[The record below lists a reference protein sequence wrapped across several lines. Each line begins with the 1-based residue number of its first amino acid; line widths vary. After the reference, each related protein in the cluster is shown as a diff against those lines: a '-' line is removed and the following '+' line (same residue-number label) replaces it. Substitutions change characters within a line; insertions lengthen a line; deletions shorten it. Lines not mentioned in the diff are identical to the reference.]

1 MAERKKKQR
10 RAGSRRAAGSNMKI
24 LFTAMSICALAAA
37 YAQTGEFGGAPE
49 SRKGPPHAPR
59 SGAQNAADG
68 AGRQN
73 PLIGNPAETRR
84 GSSPNGNSHPANATQ
99 AELPNLEGAETLLG
113 RNPFGNAPSTK
124 TTKDA
129 KNDVSLQLTSVCCID
144 GKWNF
149 VVTDAASKASYA
161 LPLKG
166 RITEELPYRVDFFDE
181 ETMSVSVSNSVA
193 EYVLT
198 LKTPDEPAAA
208 PAPQAAAQQAAQNA
222 QQQQRSARQNY
233 NNFRPWFPP
242 PRVEVPTAKRINRR

>member
-1 MAERKKKQR
+1 
-10 RAGSRRAAGSNMKI
+10 MKI
-24 LFTAMSICALAAA
+24 LFTAISICALAAA
-37 YAQTGEFGGAPE
+37 HAQTGEFGGAPE
-49 SRKGPPHAPR
+49 PRRTPPRAPQR
-59 SGAQNAADG
+59 GAQNAADN

-73 PLIGNPAETRR
+73 PQGGNPTEARR
-84 GSSPNGNSHPANATQ
+84 GGSPDGNTRPANAPQ

-113 RNPFGNAPSTK
+113 RNPFGDAPATK
-124 TTKDA
+124 TAKDTKNGA
-129 KNDVSLQLTSVCCID
+129 SLQLTSVCCID

-149 VVTDAASKASYA
+149 VVTDAGSKASYA

-208 PAPQAAAQQAAQNA
+208 PAPQAAKNA
-222 QQQQRSARQNY
+222 QQQRQAARQNY

>member
-1 MAERKKKQR
+1 
-10 RAGSRRAAGSNMKI
+10 MKI
-24 LFTAMSICALAAA
+24 LLTAISICALAAA
-37 YAQTGEFGGAPE
+37 HAQTGEFGGAPE
-49 SRKGPPHAPR
+49 PRRATPRAPQR
-59 SGAQNAADG
+59 GAQNAVDN

-73 PLIGNPAETRR
+73 PQGGNPTGARR
-84 GSSPNGNSHPANATQ
+84 GGSPDGNARPANATQ

-113 RNPFGNAPSTK
+113 RNPFGDAPATK
-124 TTKDA
+124 TAKDTKNGA
-129 KNDVSLQLTSVCCID
+129 SLQLTSVCCID

-149 VVTDAASKASYA
+149 VVTDAGSKASYA

-208 PAPQAAAQQAAQNA
+208 PAAQAAPQAAKNA
-222 QQQQRSARQNY
+222 QQQQQAARQNY

>member
-1 MAERKKKQR
+1 
-10 RAGSRRAAGSNMKI
+10 MKI
-24 LFTAMSICALAAA
+24 LFTAISICALAAA
-37 YAQTGEFGGAPE
+37 HAQTGEFGGAPE
-49 SRKGPPHAPR
+49 PRIATPRAPQR
-59 SGAQNAADG
+59 GAQNAADNT
-68 AGRQN
+68 GRQN
-73 PLIGNPAETRR
+73 PQGGNPTGARR
-84 GSSPNGNSHPANATQ
+84 GGSPDGNARPANATQ

-113 RNPFGNAPSTK
+113 RNPFGDAPATK
-124 TTKDA
+124 TAKDA
-129 KNDVSLQLTSVCCID
+129 KNGASLQLTSVCCID

-149 VVTDAASKASYA
+149 VVTDTGSKASYA

-208 PAPQAAAQQAAQNA
+208 PAAQAAPQAAKNA
-222 QQQQRSARQNY
+222 QQQQQAARQNY

>member
-1 MAERKKKQR
+1 
-10 RAGSRRAAGSNMKI
+10 MKI
-24 LFTAMSICALAAA
+24 LFTAISICALAAA
-37 YAQTGEFGGAPE
+37 HAQTGEFGGAPE
-49 SRKGPPHAPR
+49 PRRTPPRAPQR
-59 SGAQNAADG
+59 GAQNAADN

-73 PLIGNPAETRR
+73 PQGENPTGARR
-84 GSSPNGNSHPANATQ
+84 GGSPDGNARPANATQ
-99 AELPNLEGAETLLG
+99 AELPNLDGAETLLG
-113 RNPFGNAPSTK
+113 RNPFGNTPTTK
-124 TTKDA
+124 TAKDA
-129 KNDVSLQLTSVCCID
+129 KNGASLQLTSVCCID

-149 VVTDAASKASYA
+149 VVTDAGSKASYA

-208 PAPQAAAQQAAQNA
+208 PAPQAAKNA
-222 QQQQRSARQNY
+222 QQQQQAARQNY

>member
-1 MAERKKKQR
+1 MPR
-10 RAGSRRAAGSNMKI
+10 
-24 LFTAMSICALAAA
+24 
-37 YAQTGEFGGAPE
+37 PE
-49 SRKGPPHAPR
+49 SSAAPPSHAEPR
-59 SGAQNAADG
+59 PARPSAARRMPRTTQGGRIRRGEIRLGRG
-68 AGRQN
+68 AGGS
-73 PLIGNPAETRR
+73 PDGNAR
-84 GSSPNGNSHPANATQ
+84 PANAPQ

-113 RNPFGNAPSTK
+113 RNPFGNAPATK
-124 TTKDA
+124 TAKDA
-129 KNDVSLQLTSVCCID
+129 KNGASLQLTSVCCID

-149 VVTDAASKASYA
+149 VVTDAGSKASYA

-208 PAPQAAAQQAAQNA
+208 PAAQAAAPQAAKNA
-222 QQQQRSARQNY
+222 QQQQQAARQNY

>member
-1 MAERKKKQR
+1 
-10 RAGSRRAAGSNMKI
+10 MKI
-24 LFTAMSICALAAA
+24 LLTAISICALAAA
-37 YAQTGEFGGAPE
+37 HAQTGEFGGAPE
-49 SRKGPPHAPR
+49 PRGGPPHAPQR
-59 SGAQNAADG
+59 GAQNAADG

-73 PLIGNPAETRR
+73 PQGGNPAEARR
-84 GSSPNGNSHPANATQ
+84 GGSPDGNARPANAAQ

-113 RNPFGNAPSTK
+113 RNPFGNTPATK
-124 TTKDA
+124 TAKDA
-129 KNDVSLQLTSVCCID
+129 KNGASLQLTSVCCID

-161 LPLKG
+161 LSLKG

-208 PAPQAAAQQAAQNA
+208 PAAQAAPQAAKNA
-222 QQQQRSARQNY
+222 QQQQQAVRQNY